1 MNIKGYIF
9 DYGGTID
16 TAGCHWGKKL
26 WHAYQRLQVAVSEQH
41 FREAYV
47 HAERTLGSQPI
58 VKPSHTFHRLLDLKL
73 RIELE
78 FLMEQGYWNPTE
90 ELYLQTHQQL
100 LENLYAEVRQ
110 TVAHSREV
118 LLRLRERCPLVLVS
132 NFYGNMNVVLHEFQL
147 DDLFEH
153 VVESAVVGI
162 RKPDPRIF
170 TLGVEAMQA
179 VMPGSALSPA
189 DITVVGDSFYK
200 DILPARKAGCRTVW
214 FKGEG
219 WTDETYD
226 ETVPDQVITD
236 LAQLL

>member
-118 LLRLRERCPLVLVS
+118 LP
-132 NFYGNMNVVLHEFQL
+132 
-147 DDLFEH
+147 
-153 VVESAVVGI
+153 
-162 RKPDPRIF
+162 
-170 TLGVEAMQA
+170 
-179 VMPGSALSPA
+179 
-189 DITVVGDSFYK
+189 
-200 DILPARKAGCRTVW
+200 
-214 FKGEG
+214 
-219 WTDETYD
+219 
-226 ETVPDQVITD
+226 
-236 LAQLL
+236 